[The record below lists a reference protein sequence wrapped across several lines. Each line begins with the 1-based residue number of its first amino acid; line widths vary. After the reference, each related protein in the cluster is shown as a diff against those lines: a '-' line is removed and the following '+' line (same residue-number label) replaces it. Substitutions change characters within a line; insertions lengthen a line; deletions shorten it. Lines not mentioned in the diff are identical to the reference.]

1 MTFPEIN
8 RKVFETFP
16 EFESDR
22 LFFRKI
28 LISDAKDLFEIRSD
42 DEVMRFMDIAK
53 FESTLDAVKMINS
66 VSDDYTNHKGIS
78 WAIIEKGSNIFAGY
92 FGFWRMIPEHCR
104 AEIGYALN
112 RNYWGKGFMTETLSV
127 MMKYGFDNIKLHS
140 VEANVNPENINSI
153 KLLEKTG
160 FKKEAHFK
168 ENYLFNGKFLDS
180 IIYSLL
186 EREFKKKVILPAVI
200 DKPGSNH

>member
-1 MTFPEIN
+1 MLFTEIN
-8 RKVFETFP
+8 PKVFDTFP
-16 EFESDR
+16 EFESSR
-22 LFFRKI
+22 LFFRNF
-28 LISDAKDLFEIRSD
+28 LLSDAKDLFEIRSD
-42 DEVMRFMDIAK
+42 DEVMRFMDIPK
-53 FESTLDAVKMINS
+53 FESTMDAEKMINS
-66 VSDDYTNHKGIS
+66 ISDDYTSQKGIS
-78 WAIIEKGSNIFAGY
+78 WAIVEKESNKFAGY
-92 FGFWRMIPEHCR
+92 FGFWRMIPKHCR

-112 RNYWGKGFMTETLSV
+112 RNYWGKGIMAETLSA
-127 MMKYGFDNIKLHS
+127 MMEYGFENIKLHS

-186 EREFKKKVILPAVI
+186 EKEFNKKGI
-200 DKPGSNH
+200 